1 MPAGSA
7 TLTFSDDS
15 NGTFTYTVGGVTQS
29 KPITRQVYGSAT
41 TRCQ

>member
-7 TLTFSDDS
+7 TLAFSNDA
-15 NGTFTYTVGGVTQS
+15 NGTFTYTVGGVTRT
-29 KPITRQVYGSAT
+29 KAITRQVYAAPV